1 VRGDIRILHP
11 EAPLDRVDL
20 NTLGGADSVVT
31 AGLAAGAIQLFV
43 NGALAR

>member
-11 EAPLDRVDL
+11 EAALDRVDL

-31 AGLAAGAIQLFV
+31 AGLAAGAIRLFV
-43 NGALAR
+43 NGALFR